1 MNLPNPMGSEP
12 QNDKGASDQPVQKGH
27 EQSKDDQGQ
36 NPIKIP
42 SLLDSLSDPKNLGG
56 KRIRIISDED

>member
-1 MNLPNPMGSEP
+1 MGSEP
-12 QNDKGASDQPVQKGH
+12 QNDKGASGQPVQKGH
-27 EQSKDDQGQ
+27 EQSKDDQGK

-42 SLLDSLSDPKNLGG
+42 SLLDSLSDPKSLGG